1 MGTFFRVMLNQLKI
15 AYQQNF
21 SPEYFLLVVGTAFLV
36 SLIIY
41 LTRDIHLGRTA
52 RGHAGSAV
60 QSCHDNPTPRVG
72 GVAVM
77 LSLILGIFLSYR
89 GEHQTIAI
97 LLVSALPI
105 FIAGL
110 SEDLSWHVSPLGRLA
125 AAALSALLMVILSG
139 VWLIRADVPIIDEM
153 LTVAPLAIIFSVFA
167 VTGMSHALNLIDGV
181 NGLASGAAIIAAIA
195 FVLIGIAVGDNLVV
209 VLALTIAFA
218 TFGFFLVNFP
228 FGKIF
233 LGDAGAYTLGYLL
246 GWTAILLVVRNPEV
260 SAWGVLLML
269 FWPLA
274 DTLHAIARRWT
285 QKQSAVEADSYH
297 MHHVIMRALET
308 HLLRKENRA
317 VSNPLASALI
327 LVFLLMPAA
336 LGVLYHD
343 SVAQTALAF
352 GLLLI
357 IYFAIYMVARR
368 IETPFHLDKFG
379 GKSAT

>member
-1 MGTFFRVMLNQLKI
+1 MLNQLTI

-21 SPEYFLLVVGTAFLV
+21 APEYFLLVVGTAFLA
-36 SLIIY
+36 SLAIY

-72 GVAVM
+72 GIAVI
-77 LSLILGIFLSYR
+77 LSLILGIFVSYR
-89 GEHQTIAI
+89 SEYQTIAI

-105 FIAGL
+105 FAAGL
-110 SEDLSWHVSPLGRLA
+110 SEDLSWHVSPRGRLA
-125 AAALSALLMVILSG
+125 AAALSALLMVMLSG
-139 VWLIRADVPIIDEM
+139 VWLTRADVPILDEM
-153 LTVAPLAIIFSVFA
+153 LTLAPLAIIFSVFA

-195 FVLIGIAVGDNLVV
+195 FALIGIAVGDNLVV

-233 LGDAGAYTLGYLL
+233 LGDAGAYTIGYLL

-260 SAWGVLLML
+260 SAWGVLMML

-274 DTLHAIARRWT
+274 DTLHAIGRRWT

-308 HLLRKENRA
+308 HVLRQENRA

-327 LVFLLMPAA
+327 LVFLLVPAA

-343 SVAQTALAF
+343 SVTQTALAF
-352 GLLLI
+352 ALLLI
-357 IYFAIYMVARR
+357 IYFAIYTGARR
-368 IETPFHLDKFG
+368 VETPFHLDKFG
-379 GKSAT
+379 GKGAT